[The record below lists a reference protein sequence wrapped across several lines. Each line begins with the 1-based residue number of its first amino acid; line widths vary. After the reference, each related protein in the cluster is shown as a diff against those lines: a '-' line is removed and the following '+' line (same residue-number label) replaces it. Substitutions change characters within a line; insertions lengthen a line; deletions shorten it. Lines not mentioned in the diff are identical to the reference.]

1 MILSMHKPSSL
12 LEFEEFRK
20 SEIWELFREFIQ
32 IIHTNLIK
40 IGVIEKSIILVIAR
54 SYIPCNKYADE
65 LFLSGSFWRVIH
77 SNTQGNST
85 CFT

>member
-1 MILSMHKPSSL
+1 M
-12 LEFEEFRK
+12 R
-20 SEIWELFREFIQ
+20 
-32 IIHTNLIK
+32 
-40 IGVIEKSIILVIAR
+40 VIEKSSLVIARMLVHTR

-65 LFLSGSFWRVIH
+65 LFLSGSFRRVIH